1 MRLAEATLRSI
12 DPSRLGLELNY
23 AVFKAELLHDLD
35 GAINIAKA
43 AFDAAI
49 SELDSIA
56 EDSYKETTLIM
67 TLLRDNIFMWQSQI
81 EHDYWSVLTEP

>member
-1 MRLAEATLRSI
+1 MQLADDALSSV
-12 DPSRLGLELNY
+12 DPSLLGLALNY
-23 AVFKAELLHDLD
+23 AVFYAEILHDLN

-81 EHDYWSVLTEP
+81 EHDY